1 MALSTGCCS
10 VLACQLEAR
19 ICVIERGRLPAVGGV
34 AFSTL
39 RAKPAL
45 MRIGITVTGGAVH
58 GRTFENAVDM
68 AAFTGYGLMFT
79 GQLEGRIIVI
89 ERGRFP
95 ATGRM
100 ADRALITKRAI
111 MRVIIGMAGGTVHGS
126 AFEDT
131 VDMTVLAGN
140 RGMLPIQFECELGM
154 IYLGQ
159 LPAIGGVACGTFGPK
174 LTVVMVI
181 LQVAGDTRLRSCF
194 QVGDRAGIDVALG
207 AGHRSMLAAQ
217 FERYRVMVKV
227 RTK

>member
-58 GRTFENAVDM
+58 GRAFENAVDM
-68 AAFTGYGLMFT
+68 AAFAGYGLMFPR
-79 GQLEGRIIVI
+79 QLEGRIVVI
-89 ERGRFP
+89 ERGGLP
-95 ATGRM
+95 AAGRM
-100 ADRALITKRAI
+100 ADRALIAKRAI
-111 MRVIIGMAGGTVHGS
+111 MRVIIRMTGGAIHRC
-126 AFEDT
+126 AFEYT
-131 VDMTVLAGN
+131 VNTTVLTGN
-140 RGMLPIQFECELGM
+140 RGMFSIQFECELGM

-159 LPAIGGVACGTFGPK
+159 FPAIGGVTCGTIGSK

-181 LQVAGDTRLRSCF
+181 LQVARDTRLRGCF

>member
-1 MALSTGCCS
+1 MTLSTGCCS

-19 ICVIERGRLPAVGGV
+19 ICVIERRRLPAVGGV

-45 MRIGITVTGGAVH
+45 MRIGITVARGAVH

-68 AAFTGYGLMFT
+68 AAFAGYGLMFT
-79 GQLEGRIIVI
+79 GQLESRIVVI
-89 ERGRFP
+89 ERGGLP
-95 ATGRM
+95 AVGRV
-100 ADRALITKRAI
+100 ADRALIAKRAI
-111 MRVIIGMAGGTVHGS
+111 MRVIIGMAGGTVHGR

-140 RGMLPIQFECELGM
+140 RGMLSVQFECELGM

-159 LPAIGGVACGTFGPK
+159 FPAIGGVTCGTIGSK

-181 LQVAGDTRLRSCF
+181 LQVAGNTRLRGCF